1 MFTTDQHVRINDPNS
16 RYHGKEAVILTC
28 YGDYFDVQLQHSLV
42 MRVVY
47 EQLTA
52 C

>member
-1 MFTTDQHVRINDPNS
+1 MFTKNQHVRVNDTQS
-16 RYHGKEAVILTC
+16 RYHGKEAVIITC
-28 YGDYFDVQLQHSLV
+28 YGDYFDVQIVNSLM

-47 EQLTA
+47 EQLSA